1 MSDDFTL
8 GLIKSGNRTV
18 GYSVTR
24 LLNNHFNSKKKKSD
38 HLYISIIIR
47 TKEYFKIIVSGL
59 KI

>member
-24 LLNNHFNSKKKKSD
+24 LLNNHFNSKKKKNQTT
-38 HLYISIIIR
+38 YIPVLSGQKSI
-47 TKEYFKIIVSGL
+47 L
-59 KI
+59 K

>member
-24 LLNNHFNSKKKKSD
+24 LLSHFNIKKKIRR
-38 HLYISIIIR
+38 LYTSVVIIR
-47 TKEYFKIIVSGL
+47 TKEYFKITVSGL